1 MAAHARRCAV
11 ALLWAAV
18 ACKSTPSGSTVDSSV
33 ADVAADVDVGTHDP
47 CRPFVMPSADQLF
60 GSDKKVF
67 AHYFYPFPLSIDNA
81 ASAQDY
87 YNRNYLSPAGESNK
101 WITEGGY
108 LRARPLP
115 VTPSTSPTWQIDNMK
130 TEIKL
135 AIAAGITGFT
145 IDVLGATQVNAGS
158 QLQNL
163 LTAAAAVDSRFKIV
177 VMPDISALGTP
188 TAAVVESIITS
199 VANSPAAYHLPD
211 GRLVVSAFDA
221 SLETAAFWTGVLS
234 DLGTAGIDVAFVPT
248 FLGWSANATAYAPFS
263 YGFSDWGTATPA
275 SSTNMQA
282 APGQAHALGRI
293 FMMPVDPQQYRP
305 KDFAYW
311 EAGNSAAF
319 RDAWT
324 SSIAGAA
331 DWIQLVTWGDFS
343 ESSQIQPYTD
353 TTLAT
358 DIGTGYYNM
367 NAYYASWFLTG
378 TAPTLTDDVLFY
390 FYRREALASPDPA
403 QTTPTHAVGPAGT
416 DNIEVVGFLQAPG
429 TLEITIG
436 GQTYTQDAPTGVTSF
451 TVPLQTGTPQF
462 GLTRNGTEVFS
473 AAGTIEVVDALPSG
487 TLDLTYWSGSV
498 SAAGTCEITL

>member
-1 MAAHARRCAV
+1 LAT
-11 ALLWAAV
+11 V
-18 ACKSTPSGSTVDSSV
+18 ACKSTPPGNAADSSV
-33 ADVAADVDVGTHDP
+33 ADVAGDAVDVGTHDP
-47 CRPFVMPSADQLF
+47 CRPFVMPAADQLF

-87 YNRNYLSPAGESNK
+87 YNRNYLSPAGENNK

-115 VTPSTSPTWQIDNMK
+115 VMPSAPTTYQIDNMK
-130 TEIKL
+130 TEIKM

-145 IDVLGATQVNAGS
+145 VDVLGATQVNAGS

-163 LTAAAAVDSRFKIV
+163 LSAAGAVDSRFKIV

-188 TAAVVESIITS
+188 SAAVVESIITS
-199 VANSPAAYHLPD
+199 VATSPAAYRLPD
-211 GRLVVSAFDA
+211 GRLVVSAFNA
-221 SLETAAFWTGVLS
+221 SLETPTFWSGVLT
-234 DLGTAGIDVAFVPT
+234 DLSTAGIDVAFVPT
-248 FLGWSANATAYAPFS
+248 FLGWSGNATAYAPFS
-263 YGFSDWGTATPA
+263 YGFADWGTATPA
-275 SSTNMQA
+275 SSTSMQS

-324 SSIAGAA
+324 SSIAGDA

-353 TTLAT
+353 TTLAS
-358 DIGTGYYNM
+358 DIGTGYYDM
-367 NAYYASWFLTG
+367 NAYYASWYLTG
-378 TAPTLTDDVLFY
+378 VAPAVTDDVLFY
-390 FYRREALASPDPA
+390 FYRREAVASADPA

-416 DNIEVVGFLQAPG
+416 DNIEVVGFLDAPG

-436 GQTYTQDAPTGVTSF
+436 GQTYLHDAPAGVTSF

-462 GLTRNGTEVFS
+462 GLSRNGTEVFS
-473 AAGTIEVVDALPSG
+473 AAGTISIVDALPSG

-498 SAAGTCEITL
+498 SADGTCEITAL